1 MLDECKGDKLEEVL
15 VSWSSAVLAKV
26 LAAERNRNSSVAR
39 RLVLNRKIALK
50 DQESFLP
57 LAVAHR
63 ASLTAVLRR
72 KEQLRTRYSDFQHCL
87 DQKEQD
93 LARRTERL
101 EEIEESG
108 AARVVPNHVTQR
120 IRRQFDIHWQGDP
133 RWVDILVKGG
143 EHKVRDPLLETEFSE
158 LWPLL
163 NQGTVD
169 KATATDQE
177 GLLQDLEKK
186 IISQRVRLQH
196 WKALKDD
203 LTRESNPTSSAKRQG
218 SRSGKVQGIELGLI
232 KPKDIVINQKK
243 LYIGEKGQGMA
254 DRSCA
259 PFMTDEYARLVD
271 SMQAELTIVG
281 KGAGQNA
288 KSPKRK
294 RNSIFPVPLTD
305 RDKITRS
312 DDLEILEGNSP
323 QDLDTP
329 TTKTSQT
336 PYRPSL
342 ESPSHHTNG
351 GDNKT
356 LHRPIS
362 DYSSTLRKSTEVTG
376 LRVQDAV
383 TVNRNIDLS
392 SRNASETQED
402 SVNPE
407 VLDEDELLAQQI
419 ICSTRNAPP
428 STAKYKRCL
437 VERTRQSMG
446 FPTVAPC
453 NEIHHLEPPLM
464 LPPPSSTL
472 DSSSPLPSKTTTLSE
487 RTRQSMSLMPSTSLK
502 PRKSLHKPR
511 PSRTYPTNQF
521 ETPSK
526 QQVSTNVAK
535 EETPPEKLF
544 AQEADYTSVFKSRPK
559 IALSPTVSPELRE
572 VKETDKF
579 DDSFAEND
587 VSKLCRGSPSM
598 RRAGRVG
605 RF

>member
-1 MLDECKGDKLEEVL
+1 MLDECKGDKLEELL
-15 VSWSSAVLAKV
+15 VSLSTAVLTKV
-26 LAAERNRNSSVAR
+26 LAAQRNQDSSIAR

-50 DQESFLP
+50 DQASLLP

-72 KEQLRTRYSDFQHCL
+72 KEQLRTRYSNFQHRL

-93 LARRTERL
+93 LARRIERL
-101 EEIEESG
+101 EAIEESG
-108 AARVVPNHVTQR
+108 IARVVPNHITQR

-169 KATATDQE
+169 KATATDQD

-186 IISQRVRLQH
+186 IISERVRLQH
-196 WKALKDD
+196 WKALKDE
-203 LTRESNPTSSAKRQG
+203 LTRESNPTSSVKPQG
-218 SRSGKVQGIELGLI
+218 CPPGKVQGIELGLT
-232 KPKDIVINQKK
+232 KSQDIMIDQKK
-243 LYIGEKGQGMA
+243 LCAGEKGQGTA
-254 DRSCA
+254 HRSCA
-259 PFMTDEYARLVD
+259 PFMTNEYARLVD
-271 SMQAELTIVG
+271 SMQAELTTVG
-281 KGAGQNA
+281 KGVGRNA

-305 RDKITRS
+305 PGKITRS
-312 DDLEILEGNSP
+312 DDLGILEGNSP
-323 QDLDTP
+323 QGLDTP
-329 TTKTSQT
+329 TTRTPQT
-336 PYRPSL
+336 PRRPSL
-342 ESPSHHTNG
+342 DSPSHHTNG
-351 GDNKT
+351 GDNRT
-356 LHRPIS
+356 LHRTAS
-362 DYSSTLRKSTEVTG
+362 NYSSTLHKSTEAG
-376 LRVQDAV
+376 IRVQDAV

-392 SRNASETQED
+392 SRNASGTQED
-402 SVNPE
+402 PVNPE
-407 VLDEDELLAQQI
+407 VLNEDELLAQEI
-419 ICSTRNAPP
+419 ISSTRNAPP

-446 FPTVAPC
+446 FPIVAPC
-453 NEIHHLEPPLM
+453 NEIPHLEPPPM
-464 LPPPSSTL
+464 LPPPSSNP
-472 DSSSPLPSKTTTLSE
+472 DSSPPLPSKRTTLSE
-487 RTRQSMSLMPSTSLK
+487 RTRESMSLMPSTSLK
-502 PRKSLHKPR
+502 PWKSLHKPQ

-521 ETPSK
+521 ETPNK
-526 QQVSTNVAK
+526 QQVSTNAAK

-559 IALSPTVSPELRE
+559 IALSPTLSPELRE
-572 VKETDKF
+572 VNEMDELGE
-579 DDSFAEND
+579 SFAEND
-587 VSKLCRGSPSM
+587 VSNFCEGSPSM